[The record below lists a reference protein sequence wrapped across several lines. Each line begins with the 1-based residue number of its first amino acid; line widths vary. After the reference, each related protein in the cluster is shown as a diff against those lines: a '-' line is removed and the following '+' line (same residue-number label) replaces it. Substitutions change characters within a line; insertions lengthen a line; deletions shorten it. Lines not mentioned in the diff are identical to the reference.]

1 MLFKYMKKKGE
12 EFSLW
17 FLLELIGAI
26 FVGYLAVDVAVSYTQ
41 GTIYEKLN
49 IAKDLA
55 MQINTLQAVPGD
67 AYVLND
73 KLHGYSVYFID
84 NKIEVYEEGYD
95 QSKGVYYFVNHADS
109 KIDIRLIKPKQVVIA
124 KINNQIKISEDI
136 PI

>member
-1 MLFKYMKKKGE
+1 MKKKGE

-26 FVGYLAVDVAVSYTQ
+26 FVGYLAVDVALSYTQ

-55 MQINTLQAVPGD
+55 MQINTLQALPGN
-67 AYVLND
+67 AYIINTN
-73 KLHGYSVYFID
+73 LHGYSVYFVD
-84 NKIEVYEEGYD
+84 NRVEVYEEGYD

-109 KIDIRLIKPKQVVIA
+109 EINIRLIKPKQIVIA
-124 KINNQIKISEDI
+124 KINNQIKISADI